1 MAGAHESGPRFGLG
15 CPADEVL
22 AAYLEGGLAP
32 EQRAA
37 IVAHL
42 ADCGRC
48 LELVAALAPD
58 LPDVPDVPEA
68 HAAVATPLP
77 SPTSPTSP
85 PAPAGQRTPVMR
97 WLALAAALV
106 VVAGAVLLVT
116 QMRRTAEPGLA
127 SLQQA
132 SALDRRPTFGRLSG
146 FAYAPEPTTYRSGDS
161 RPEAPRALL
170 DRAAAVESAHRGRD
184 QAASLHAYGVA
195 LLVSGA
201 VDDAVETLTRAVTAA
216 PRDARVLNDAAT
228 AYLQKARLT
237 SDDAAFTQARL
248 LAEQAVAVAP
258 DLPEAWFNLATIGA
272 STDDVALHDAAVE
285 RLRALEG
292 NTAWL
297 REVTTT
303 P

>member
-1 MAGAHESGPRFGLG
+1 MAGVHESGSRDGLG
-15 CPADEVL
+15 CPGDETL

-32 EQRAA
+32 EERSA

-42 ADCGRC
+42 AECGRC

-58 LPDVPDVPEA
+58 LPDVPDMPEA
-68 HAAVATPLP
+68 DAAVAARGP
-77 SPTSPTSP
+77 SPTSSMSSP
-85 PAPAGQRTPVMR
+85 AQAPQRTHVMR

-106 VVAGAVLLVT
+106 VAPGAVLIVT
-116 QMRRTAEPGLA
+116 QLRRTAEPGLA

-132 SALDRRPTFGRLSG
+132 PPLERRPTFGRLSG
-146 FAYAPEPTTYRSGDS
+146 FAYAPAPATYRSGET
-161 RPEAPRALL
+161 RPEASRALL

-184 QAASLHAYGVA
+184 QADSLHVYGVA
-195 LLVSGA
+195 QLVSGA
-201 VDDAVETLTRAVTAA
+201 VGDAVETLTRAVNAA

-228 AYLQKARLT
+228 AYLQMARLT
-237 SDDAAFTQARL
+237 SDDAAFTQARR
-248 LAEQAVAVAP
+248 LAERAVAVAP

-272 STDDVALHDAAVE
+272 SIGDVELHQTAVA

-292 NTAWL
+292 STDWL